1 VLPVISNRPLK
12 KVRKERQIGITT
24 MTTNIATKAKK
35 VSKVRMAA
43 GVGLATIGLSL
54 AGSLMPAVA
63 SADPYVPHSGPL
75 HPIRHYAANFLHP
88 GWALTHP
95 LRASLP

>member
-1 VLPVISNRPLK
+1 MK
-12 KVRKERQIGITT
+12 D
-24 MTTNIATKAKK
+24 NIADADAQADTKAKK
-35 VSKVRMAA
+35 VSKVRVAA

-54 AGSLMPAVA
+54 AGSLMPAIA
-63 SADPYVPHSGPL
+63 SASPYVPHSGPL
-75 HPIRHYAANFLHP
+75 HPVRHYAANFLNP

>member
-1 VLPVISNRPLK
+1 MK
-12 KVRKERQIGITT
+12 D
-24 MTTNIATKAKK
+24 NIADADAQADTKAKK
-35 VSKVRMAA
+35 VSKVRVAA

-63 SADPYVPHSGPL
+63 SASPYVPHSGPL
-75 HPIRHYAANFLHP
+75 HPVRHYAANFLNP